1 MRENLNPQVLVEK
14 SKQLQRFSSPAT
26 AKRTKSV
33 VSGGSVSERDPSS
46 ATGKRRRLSSP
57 VPLKCV
63 VPSLASAREKNRKV
77 TREAAIIVSSRYRNP
92 SLNSC
97 CQRMMRVGED
107 EIVIMISAMND
118 QCRCLNK
125 TSNQPQFSHRFST
138 RLYKGKTKM
147 AAATSGALLNGLGS
161 SFLCGGKR
169 SQALLAAGIG
179 GKVGAA
185 VSHKRLIVAAVVA
198 APKKSWIPAV
208 KGGGNFTDPEWLDG
222 SLSGDFGF
230 DPLGLGKDPA
240 FLKWYREAELIHGR
254 WAMAAVLG
262 IFVGQA
268 WSGVPWFE
276 AGADPNAIA
285 PFSFGTL
292 LGTQLLL
299 MGWVESKRW
308 VDFFNPDSQS
318 VEWAT
323 PWSRTADN
331 FANATGDQGYPGG
344 KFFDPL
350 GLAGTIKDGV
360 YIADTEKL
368 ERLKLA
374 EIKHARIAMLAMLIF
389 YFEAGQG
396 KTPLGALGL

>member
-1 MRENLNPQVLVEK
+1 MASTSAALVNGF
-14 SKQLQRFSSPAT
+14 LT
-26 AKRTKSV
+26 
-33 VSGGSVSERDPSS
+33 GG
-46 ATGKRRRLSSP
+46 
-57 VPLKCV
+57 
-63 VPSLASAREKNRKV
+63 
-77 TREAAIIVSSRYRNP
+77 
-92 SLNSC
+92 
-97 CQRMMRVGED
+97 
-107 EIVIMISAMND
+107 
-118 QCRCLNK
+118 NK
-125 TSNQPQFSHRFST
+125 
-138 RLYKGKTKM
+138 
-147 AAATSGALLNGLGS
+147 
-161 SFLCGGKR
+161 
-169 SQALLAAGIG
+169 SQALLSAPIAARVG
-179 GKVGAA
+179 GAA
-185 VSHKRLIVAAVVA
+185 APKRLSVVAAAA

-208 KGGGNFTDPEWLDG
+208 KGGGSFIDPEWLDG
-222 SLSGDFGF
+222 SLPGDYGF

-254 WAMAAVLG
+254 WAMAAVVG

-268 WSGVPWFE
+268 WSGIPWFE
-276 AGADPNAIA
+276 AGAAPGAVA

-308 VDFFNPDSQS
+308 VDFFNPESQS

-323 PWSRTADN
+323 PWSRTAEN

-350 GLAGTIKDGV
+350 GFAGTLKDGV
-360 YIADTEKL
+360 YIADGEKL

-396 KTPLGALGL
+396 KTPLGALGLYQKNSVLEAVAKFAEQAYENKMGG